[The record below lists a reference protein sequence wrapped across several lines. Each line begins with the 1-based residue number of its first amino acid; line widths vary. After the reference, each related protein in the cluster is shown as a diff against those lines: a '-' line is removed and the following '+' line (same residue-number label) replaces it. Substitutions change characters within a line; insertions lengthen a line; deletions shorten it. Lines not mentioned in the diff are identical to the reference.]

1 MFSLSFISAFFT
13 GISDFLQQF
22 NLGLKPTQ
30 NLSEIAGHTCKEG
43 LVAGI
48 PGDQVDP
55 VVLGI
60 LQLPDRLDPL
70 VLSRWTRSA
79 VLGPRFHFKSFS
91 SSIRSASG
99 QYPRSSAVFSLCE
112 RSPAGDTESYRTL
125 R

>member
-1 MFSLSFISAFFT
+1 MPV
-13 GISDFLQQF
+13 FLG
-22 NLGLKPTQ
+22 N
-30 NLSEIAGHTCKEG
+30 
-43 LVAGI
+43 
-48 PGDQVDP
+48 QVDP
-55 VVLGI
+55 VVLGV
-60 LQLPDRLDPL
+60 LQLPDCVDPL

-91 SSIRSASG
+91 SSIGSASG